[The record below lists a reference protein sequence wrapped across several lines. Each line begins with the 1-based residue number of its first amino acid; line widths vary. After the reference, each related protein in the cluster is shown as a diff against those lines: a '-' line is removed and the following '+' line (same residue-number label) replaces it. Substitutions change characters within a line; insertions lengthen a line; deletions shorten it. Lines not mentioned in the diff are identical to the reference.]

1 MGTQKTAAS
10 TCTPLEYRYQ
20 SKRPLATLWLLFRE
34 QRLRLGGAAL
44 LYIIKHSPAWLIP
57 VFFARM
63 IGIMRQPEL
72 HEPASL
78 FFTVGLMLVFLVQNV
93 PSHMAYVRLMSMS
106 VRHVECALREALVRR
121 LQQLS
126 ITFHANNDS
135 GRLHT
140 KLLRDVEAVQGLAH
154 QLIES
159 VLNGTVGI
167 IFAFGVTM
175 SRDPRATILYL
186 VMVPMAVGLH
196 RGFRKRIESRNR
208 AFRSSVE
215 DMSAKLAEMID
226 MIPVTRAHGLEDSE
240 TERISSHLQDV
251 RHHGLSVDMIN
262 ALFGSIAWVGMQIP
276 QILFLGISG
285 WFCYRTGSP
294 SVEDV
299 ILFWGL
305 FQMILGSVNALL
317 NTYPAIARGFE
328 SIRSIGE
335 VLECPDIEVN
345 EGKRAVKVVQGGF
358 RLDHVCYRYMPES
371 PWALDGVSLDVAP
384 GEHVAF
390 VGTSGSGKTTIMN
403 LIIGFRRPTMGHIFL
418 DGRDMQDLDL
428 RMYRRN
434 IAVIPQDTI
443 LFSGSIRDNITYG
456 IDRIDE
462 NRLEEVLEAAN
473 IMEFAR
479 DFPEG
484 LDTLVGEHGARISGG
499 QRQRIAIARAF
510 MRDPRVILMDEAT
523 SALDPAT
530 EQLVQEAIERL
541 IAGRT
546 VFVVAHRLATVRRM
560 DRIVVLEHGKI
571 VESGSYA
578 ELIAKRSAFFAMNG
592 ISNG

>member
-1 MGTQKTAAS
+1 
-10 TCTPLEYRYQ
+10 
-20 SKRPLATLWLLFRE
+20 
-34 QRLRLGGAAL
+34 
-44 LYIIKHSPAWLIP
+44 
-57 VFFARM
+57 
-63 IGIMRQPEL
+63 
-72 HEPASL
+72 
-78 FFTVGLMLVFLVQNV
+78 
-93 PSHMAYVRLMSMS
+93 
-106 VRHVECALREALVRR
+106 
-121 LQQLS
+121 
-126 ITFHANNDS
+126 
-135 GRLHT
+135 
-140 KLLRDVEAVQGLAH
+140 
-154 QLIES
+154 
-159 VLNGTVGI
+159 
-167 IFAFGVTM
+167 
-175 SRDPRATILYL
+175 
-186 VMVPMAVGLH
+186 
-196 RGFRKRIESRNR
+196 
-208 AFRSSVE
+208 
-215 DMSAKLAEMID
+215 
-226 MIPVTRAHGLEDSE
+226 
-240 TERISSHLQDV
+240 
-251 RHHGLSVDMIN
+251 
-262 ALFGSIAWVGMQIP
+262 
-276 QILFLGISG
+276 
-285 WFCYRTGSP
+285 
-294 SVEDV
+294 
-299 ILFWGL
+299 
-305 FQMILGSVNALL
+305 
-317 NTYPAIARGFE
+317 
-328 SIRSIGE
+328 
-335 VLECPDIEVN
+335 
-345 EGKRAVKVVQGGF
+345 
-358 RLDHVCYRYMPES
+358 
-371 PWALDGVSLDVAP
+371 
-384 GEHVAF
+384 
-390 VGTSGSGKTTIMN
+390 VGTSGAGKTTIMN